1 MASKNIITA
10 DQKCQAGVEVTA
22 LSLQRQVHRFVHH
35 TSYVTNPSPPFSRPP
50 RRQLVLNNPI
60 CLAGYTAASWAFFR
74 DRVRYEEATLINF
87 FGHAYLEYQQR
98 VGTGLPGIAGYQ
110 LPPRR

>member
-1 MASKNIITA
+1 M
-10 DQKCQAGVEVTA
+10 
-22 LSLQRQVHRFVHH
+22 
-35 TSYVTNPSPPFSRPP
+35 
-50 RRQLVLNNPI
+50 
-60 CLAGYTAASWAFFR
+60 GYTAASWTFFR

-110 LPPRR
+110 LPRRPQ